1 MPAEAVVVMVTDWK
15 SSSGVSSGSVK
26 PKSDAAK
33 VCEASSRMVMVL
45 SVPAG
50 ASFTGVTL
58 KVMVLAD

>member
-1 MPAEAVVVMVTDWK
+1 MATDWK
-15 SSSGVSSGSVK
+15 ESLSGSEK
-26 PKSDAAK
+26 PKSEASK

-45 SVPAG
+45 SVAG

>member
-1 MPAEAVVVMVTDWK
+1 MVTDWK
-15 SSSGVSSGSVK
+15 ESLSGSEK
-26 PKSDAAK
+26 PKSEASK

>member
-1 MPAEAVVVMVTDWK
+1 MTDWK
-15 SSSGVSSGSVK
+15 ESAGVSSGSVK
-26 PKSDAAK
+26 PKSAASK
-33 VCEASSRMVMVL
+33 VCEPSSRRVMVL